1 MAGKS
6 SQVKNRNGS
15 SPNKSKHQQQ
25 QPESEEDVS
34 LLKGGNKKMSLP
46 QLNLPVTV
54 AIAGA
59 AIAFW
64 VVSFPRCIMMHPV
77 GECTWLG
84 VTVKCLPAID
94 LNAPY
99 NFLLAHWMLAGA
111 LFTIGAVNVA
121 VVDWKRNFATTVA
134 TSGYALVTGAFAI
147 ARAQY
152 GVSKPL
158 LVGAALHNLFE
169 WVFVATITQATWA
182 DKKYMIVKTT
192 LWIGL
197 VVSLVTFIPDVKIA
211 TIVEQSVGI
220 MLDFFL
226 VFAFFELAVMGP
238 DAEVRSFYM
247 LPFISVAVHLFFTI
261 LPLVFANFAV
271 GATGYFV
278 PINESMIYVSPLVT
292 HGIYFV
298 WGQRVDK
305 RWNDKGDIETRFI
318 VKGAKFKMAMAFVMG
333 LIPLLGIAS
342 HSGSC
347 LAPTVLT
354 GTTVARVNPGLGD
367 AFIDRIAQFKL
378 VETAKEAD
386 GCIDYVLSRNIQ
398 DPDEF
403 RFIEKWES
411 VEAVTQW
418 TQRGLPVE
426 LFRDDP
432 VMHQLLVGGQLT
444 VQGAYMEVQTPK
456 EVTHGGVWFALGAP
470 CTKVWDVVG
479 NWSDCTWVIGCTRA
493 EVLKPDLRVLHF
505 GEASNL
511 TVTLHE
517 LNDNAMSLRYGFPGH
532 EGHVTL
538 YNNVTSGG
546 CDATYAFNTAG
557 GVEKVDDV
565 YTDFLHNR
573 VPALQKIFSL

>member
-6 SQVKNRNGS
+6 AQVKNRYNA
-15 SPNKSKHQQQ
+15 SPKSKRQQ
-25 QPESEEDVS
+25 QPEPENDAPLEGTKS
-34 LLKGGNKKMSLP
+34 LSLP
-46 QLNLPVTV
+46 QLNLPMT
-54 AIAGA
+54 AAFAGA
-59 AIAFW
+59 VIAFW
-64 VVSFPRCIMMHPV
+64 VVSFPRCVIAHPV
-77 GECTWLG
+77 GDCTWLG

-94 LNAPY
+94 RSAPY
-99 NFLLAHWMLAGA
+99 DFLLAHWLLAGA
-111 LFTIGAVNVA
+111 LFTIGAINLA
-121 VVDWKRNFATTVA
+121 VVDWKRNFVTAVA
-134 TSGYALVTGAFAI
+134 TSGYALVTGVFAI

-152 GVSKPL
+152 GISKPL

-182 DKKYMIVKTT
+182 AKKRMIVKTT
-192 LWIGL
+192 LWISFIVLL
-197 VVSLVTFIPDVKIA
+197 VMLIPDVKIA

-271 GATGYFV
+271 GSTDYFV
-278 PINESMIYVSPLVT
+278 LINESMIYISPLIT

-318 VKGAKFKMAMAFVMG
+318 VKGARFKMAMAFATG

-342 HSGSC
+342 RSGLC
-347 LAPTVLT
+347 IAPTALT
-354 GTTVARVNPGLGD
+354 GTTVAR
-367 AFIDRIAQFKL
+367 
-378 VETAKEAD
+378 EAD

-418 TQRGLPVE
+418 VQRGLPVQ
-426 LFRDDP
+426 LFHKDP
-432 VMHQLLVGGQLT
+432 VMHQLLVGGKLH

-456 EVTHGGVWFALGAP
+456 ELMHGGVWFAMGAP
-470 CTKVWDVVG
+470 CAKVWDVVG
-479 NWSDCTWVIGCTRA
+479 NWGDCTWIIGCTRA

-505 GEASNL
+505 GAAANL
-511 TVTLHE
+511 TVTLHG
-517 LNDNAMSLRYGFPGH
+517 LNDNTMSLRYGFPGH

-538 YNNVTSGG
+538 YNNATSGG

-557 GVEKVDDV
+557 GVEKVSDV
-565 YTDFLHNR
+565 YADFLHNR
-573 VPALQKIFSL
+573 VPALQKIFSS

>member
-1 MAGKS
+1 MRRKT
-6 SQVKNRNGS
+6 SQIKNRSGS
-15 SPNKSKHQQQ
+15 SSPSKY
-25 QPESEEDVS
+25 QPESEDAIFDAP
-34 LLKGGNKKMSLP
+34 LKDGKQMTLP
-46 QLNLPVTV
+46 QLNLGITAAAAT
-54 AIAGA
+54 AI
-59 AIAFW
+59 IAFW
-64 VVSFPRCIMMHPV
+64 VVSFPRCIIMHPV

-94 LNAPY
+94 LHGPW
-99 NFLLAHWMLAGA
+99 NFLLAHWLLAGA
-111 LFTIGAVNVA
+111 LFTIGFINLFKA
-121 VVDWKRNFATTVA
+121 DWKKNFVTTAA
-134 TSGYALVTGAFAI
+134 TSGYAIVTGAFAI

-169 WVFVATITQATWA
+169 WIFVATITQAKWA
-182 DKKYMIVKTT
+182 NKKRMIVKTS

-197 VVSLVTFIPDVKIA
+197 VITVVVLIPDTKIA
-211 TIVEQSVGI
+211 TLVEQSVGI

-226 VFAFFELAVMGP
+226 VLAFFELAVMGP
-238 DAEVRSFYM
+238 DSEVRSFYL

-271 GATGYFV
+271 GATDYFV
-278 PINESMIYVSPLVT
+278 FVNESMIYVSPLVT
-292 HGIYFV
+292 HGIYYV

-305 RWNDKGDIETRFI
+305 RWDTAGNIEPRFM
-318 VKGAKFKMAMAFVMG
+318 VKSAKFKMAMAFGMG
-333 LIPLLGIAS
+333 LIPLLGISS

-347 LAPTVLT
+347 IAPTALT
-354 GTTVARVNPGLGD
+354 GTTIARVNPGLGD

-386 GCIDYVLSRNIQ
+386 GCIDYVLTRNIQ

-411 VEAVTQW
+411 AEAVTQW
-418 TQRGLPVE
+418 MQRGLPVE
-426 LFRDDP
+426 LFRNDP
-432 VMHQLLVGGQLT
+432 VMHQLLVGGQLQ
-444 VQGAYMEVQTPK
+444 VQGAYMDVQTPK
-456 EVTHGGVWFALGAP
+456 EVTHGGVWFTMGAK
-470 CTKVWDVVG
+470 CDKVWSVVG
-479 NWSDCTWVIGCTRA
+479 NWSDCSWVIGCTRA
-493 EVLKPDLRVLHF
+493 EVLKPTLRVLHF
-505 GEASNL
+505 GEATNL

-538 YNNVTSGG
+538 YNNASSGG

-557 GVEKVDDV
+557 GVEKVGDV
-565 YTDFLHNR
+565 YADFLHNR
-573 VPALQKIFSL
+573 VPLLQKMFSS